1 MEYLIKEILE
11 YRGNHK
17 KKTEIEFLVSWLG
30 FSVDCNSLEPFANL
44 RDIETAPAILNP
56 SKVAKIDSSKVS
68 MATHIQRMLSSYV
81 RFSSYFLL

>member
-44 RDIETAPAILNP
+44 RDTETAPAKLN
-56 SKVAKIDSSKVS
+56 
-68 MATHIQRMLSSYV
+68 T
-81 RFSSYFLL
+81 